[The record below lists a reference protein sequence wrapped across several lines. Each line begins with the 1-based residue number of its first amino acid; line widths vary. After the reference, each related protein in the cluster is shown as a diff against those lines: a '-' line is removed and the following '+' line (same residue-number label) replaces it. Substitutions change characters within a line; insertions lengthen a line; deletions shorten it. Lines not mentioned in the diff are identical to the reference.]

1 MEENGQGLGG
11 GDGQMFGTSI
21 ARGTVISGNWTTG
34 CLGKTGLPRKADTS
48 FVLVI
53 ILHSGTNL
61 PCDFPC

>member
-1 MEENGQGLGG
+1 MEGNGQGWGH
-11 GDGQMFGTSI
+11 DGQMFGRSI

-34 CLGKTGLPRKADTS
+34 CLGKTGLPRKADIS